1 MRLEDI
7 KKNPG
12 RKDLL
17 VFGIGLPVIFAI
29 IGSKTHHALWWV
41 GGALTLLYALVPPL
55 RRPLYVAW
63 MHAVFPI
70 GWTVSRLIM
79 GVLYYGVVTPMGLV
93 MRLLGRDPMNRRF
106 DPAAKSYWIERSP
119 PPPLERYFRQ
129 Y

>member
-1 MRLEDI
+1 MQLEDI
-7 KKNPG
+7 KRSPG

-17 VFGIGLPVIFAI
+17 VFGLTLPVIFAI
-29 IGSKTHHALWWV
+29 LGSAWHHALWWV
-41 GGALTLLYALVPPL
+41 GAVVTLLYALVPPL

-70 GWTVSRLIM
+70 GWTISHAIM
-79 GVLYYGVVTPMGLV
+79 AVLYYGLITPMALV
-93 MRLLGRDPMNRRF
+93 MRLLGRDTMNRRF
-106 DPAAKSYWIERSP
+106 DPAIGSYWSHRPP